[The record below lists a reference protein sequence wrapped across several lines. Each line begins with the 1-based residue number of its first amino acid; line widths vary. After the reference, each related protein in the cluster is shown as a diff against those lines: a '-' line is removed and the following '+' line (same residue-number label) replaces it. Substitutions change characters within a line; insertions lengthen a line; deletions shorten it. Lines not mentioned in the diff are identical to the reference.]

1 MKYQSGKVKSL
12 IHLRQSSK
20 HFPSLHFRDLRGIYW
35 EGTGHG
41 NFLLMISFNASMH
54 RRFIKI
60 VLVTKGKDGRDCLHK
75 ECRCVKVVGVLG
87 R

>member
-1 MKYQSGKVKSL
+1 
-12 IHLRQSSK
+12 
-20 HFPSLHFRDLRGIYW
+20 
-35 EGTGHG
+35 
-41 NFLLMISFNASMH
+41 MISFNASMH

-75 ECRCVKVVGVLG
+75 ECGCVKVVRVLG